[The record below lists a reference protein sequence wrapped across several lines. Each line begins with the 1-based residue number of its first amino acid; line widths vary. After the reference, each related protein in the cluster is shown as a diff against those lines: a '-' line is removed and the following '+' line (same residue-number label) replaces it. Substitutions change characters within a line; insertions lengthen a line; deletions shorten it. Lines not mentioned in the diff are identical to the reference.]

1 MANGARQEKRTQL
14 FFLEGAMDDFRDNFE
29 TYIDEVA
36 DGLSPEQVELLEK
49 GRDIVES
56 MFGDVTE
63 AVNNFATSRRPVR
76 NQDG

>member
-1 MANGARQEKRTQL
+1 
-14 FFLEGAMDDFRDNFE
+14 MDDFRDDFE
-29 TYIDEVA
+29 TYI
-36 DGLSPEQVELLEK
+36 DGLSPEQVEILER

-56 MFGDVTE
+56 MFEDVAE